1 MSLPFVT
8 KVQACDLPAGMGA
21 AGSGDKKDAAIEV
34 ANAAIEARVREAM
47 RQVERKLGDSLNR
60 SERAYVLERMAEY
73 RSIPAGEVKEDTDN
87 MRNALK
93 DFRAQMKRAPLHPS
107 MQLVQFL
114 AVAATWALPVFMV
127 LGLLGYL
134 FFVYVLGVVVQEPSD
149 ATLFVNLFK
158 ACGFLAALIL
168 LKSVYV

>member
-8 KVQACDLPAGMGA
+8 KVQACDLPAGS
-21 AGSGDKKDAAIEV
+21 GSGSSGKQSAEQIAIV
-34 ANAAIEARVREAM
+34 DIEARVREAM
-47 RQVERKLGDSLNR
+47 EQVERKLGDSLNR

-107 MQLVQFL
+107 MQLLQML
-114 AVAATWALPVFMV
+114 AVAAAWALPVFMV
-127 LGLLGYL
+127 LGMLGYL
-134 FFVYVLGVVVQEPSD
+134 FFVYVLGVVKQD
-149 ATLFVNLFK
+149 AIDLRLFVNLFK

-168 LKSVYV
+168 LKSAYV